1 MQRKCQPSFLL
12 EMWVIY
18 TIYAK
23 DVVKYMKRV
32 YETILYTT
40 IDKNLQNTTL
50 QINIRDKISDIACK
64 HAA

>member
-23 DVVKYMKRV
+23 IYCKAYKRMV
-32 YETILYTT
+32 WLW
-40 IDKNLQNTTL
+40 
-50 QINIRDKISDIACK
+50 RR
-64 HAA
+64 